1 MSTAFI
7 LFFISAIVAVVLG
20 LTGIVILINGFVKK
34 DDKLVWRGSI
44 ITGITLILIV
54 SGVFCGAHKCV
65 TMMQKHRMN
74 KEIRCEKFE
83 MDHCNMMSG
92 DSMMMNDTTSGNDT
106 NGMKMKCNHM
116 KKMDCEKGK
125 CDHEK
130 CKSKCPHEK
139 Q

>member
-7 LFFISAIVAVVLG
+7 LFFISAIVGVVLG
-20 LTGIVILINGFVKK
+20 LAGIVILINGFVKK

-65 TMMQKHRMN
+65 SMIQKHRMN

-83 MDHCNMMSG
+83 MDHCQMMN
-92 DSMMMNDTTSGNDT
+92 DSMMMDDSTMTGCDTT
-106 NGMKMKCNHM
+106 MKMKCNHM
-116 KKMDCEKGK
+116 KKMDCEKEK
-125 CDHEK
+125 CNHEK
-130 CKSKCPHEK
+130 CKSKCPHETK
-139 Q
+139 

>member
-7 LFFISAIVAVVLG
+7 VFFISAIVAAILG
-20 LTGIVILINGFVKK
+20 LAGIVILINGFVKK

-44 ITGITLILIV
+44 ITGITLILII

-65 TMMQKHRMN
+65 SIMQKHRMN
-74 KEIRCEKFE
+74 KEMRCEKFE
-83 MDHCNMMSG
+83 MDHCKMMSD
-92 DSMMMNDTTSGNDT
+92 DSTMAGNDT
-106 NGMKMKCNHM
+106 SGMKMKCDHM
-116 KKMDCEKGK
+116 KKMNCDMSK
-125 CDHEK
+125 CDPEK